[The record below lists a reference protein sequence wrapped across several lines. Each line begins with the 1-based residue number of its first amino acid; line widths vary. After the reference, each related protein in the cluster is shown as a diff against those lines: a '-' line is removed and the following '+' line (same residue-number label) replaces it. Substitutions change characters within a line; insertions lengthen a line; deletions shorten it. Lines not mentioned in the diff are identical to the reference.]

1 MVINQGI
8 LRAVLGFCFCLIVD
22 CGCQSQ
28 VTVVTRDHTCE
39 GDVTWDVPACESAW
53 RPHISAVFLG
63 RAVEVR
69 KEDVPILLDGEK
81 ALTERLHVTFEVEE
95 SYIGVQEKSVIVTS
109 GGDLCGLPFSKGH
122 EYLVYGRRLQNGDI
136 YVSISS
142 GTKWKKEANKDL
154 KYLRGLSTASSGA
167 RIYGTVFRYN
177 EPTNPR
183 IKAIRRGTAAVGQKI
198 TIRGSQKNYEVAV
211 DAEGKFEI
219 PAIPPGRYTI
229 VLESDETVNIWPPHL
244 PMTFDLVDKACARF
258 NFWIDPFAKADS
270 EVQRRADSLPG
281 KVPHK
286 DDQHK

>member
-1 MVINQGI
+1 
-8 LRAVLGFCFCLIVD
+8 
-22 CGCQSQ
+22 
-28 VTVVTRDHTCE
+28 
-39 GDVTWDVPACESAW
+39 
-53 RPHISAVFLG
+53 VFLA

-95 SYIGVQEKSVIVTS
+95 SYIGVQEKSAIVAS
-109 GGDLCGLPFSKGH
+109 GGDLCGYPFSKGH

-142 GTKWKKEANKDL
+142 GTKGKKDATEDL

-183 IKAIRRGTAAVGQKI
+183 IMTIRRGTAAVGQKI
-198 TIRGSQKNYEVAV
+198 AIRGSQKNYEVVV
-211 DAEGKFEI
+211 DAQGKFEI

-229 VLESDETVNIWPPHL
+229 MLETDETVNITPPHL
-244 PMTFDLVDKACARF
+244 PTSFDLVDKACARF
-258 NFWIDPFAKADS
+258 NFWIDPFSKADS
-270 EVQRRADSLPG
+270 EVHRGADSLLG
-281 KVPHK
+281 KGSPTN
-286 DDQHK
+286 DQHK